1 MEQEIPR
8 RDLSTRSPNVESPIG
23 FKSPSSLLAWLSKMP
38 TPQQDVYMSAIWSDS
53 RNFKS
58 VNNVS
63 ATSVTCRSL
72 TFVSPGTIAAP
83 PTVNPYHHYKP
94 NYNSGKHRSVGKDS
108 STFNIKQAAKVASH
122 RETHKLIDAFMK
134 TGNLEQRRHSLHKFL
149 THKSIIDDTKHV
161 LQHVKVNKEATAG
174 IHGIRSIKRIL
185 KSIFKSSNVGRITN
199 QQRAWSMFYLHVYL
213 VVPIIMMCQHA

>member
-1 MEQEIPR
+1 MLICMEAVIRFVLTPFVSPKLTSTCLLSPEHAEQDQMLGSGSNIMAFPYCNVTQEQDVGLEGVPEVPRRQDCFSSFSRSDGAILSFNGIVTEQEIPR

-83 PTVNPYHHYKP
+83 PSVNPYHHYKP
-94 NYNSGKHRSVGKDS
+94 NYNSG
-108 STFNIKQAAKVASH
+108 
-122 RETHKLIDAFMK
+122 
-134 TGNLEQRRHSLHKFL
+134 RH
-149 THKSIIDDTKHV
+149 
-161 LQHVKVNKEATAG
+161 LQ
-174 IHGIRSIKRIL
+174 
-185 KSIFKSSNVGRITN
+185 
-199 QQRAWSMFYLHVYL
+199 
-213 VVPIIMMCQHA
+213 